1 MAEILESTPA
11 AAGFAMP
18 AEWDEHAACLMSWPT
33 RRELWEGRL
42 DEAKRDYAKVARAI
56 ADHEPLTMVCL
67 PGAEQE
73 VRNLCG
79 SAVEVVAAPLD
90 DSWMRD
96 NGPTFVRNAA
106 GEIAVVSF
114 EFNAWGERW
123 HPYDSD
129 NAIPLRVAEHFGV
142 PAFEV
147 SLVLE
152 GGSFF
157 VDGAGTL
164 LTTEQCLLNPNRN
177 PSHSRNDIER
187 MLKDSLGVTTVLW
200 LPFGHSKDVGPAG
213 TDGHVDG
220 VAQYVSSG
228 RIVLEVPTTPE
239 ASEFTTGNRNVDSL
253 RLAADATGVPL
264 DIVTFDPGVVDEISY
279 LNFYLANG
287 AVIVPIIGDDRDEEP
302 LTQIAKLFPEREI
315 VGVPGDVL
323 AFGGGGPHC
332 ITQQVPVGAPAKA

>member
-1 MAEILESTPA
+1 
-11 AAGFAMP
+11 
-18 AEWDEHAACLMSWPT
+18 MSWPT

-42 DEAKRDYAKVARAI
+42 DEAKRDYAQVARAI
-56 ADHEPLTMVCL
+56 AAHEPLTMVCL

-73 VRNLCG
+73 VRDLCG
-79 SAVEVVAAPLD
+79 GNVEVLPAPLD

-106 GEIAVVSF
+106 GETAVVSF

-147 SLVLE
+147 PLVLE

-177 PSHSRNDIER
+177 PSRSQHEIEQV
-187 MLKDSLGVTTVLW
+187 LKESIGATTVVW

-220 VAQYVSSG
+220 VAQYVSPG
-228 RIVLEVPTTPE
+228 RVVLEVPTNAD
-239 ASEFTTGNRNVDSL
+239 ASEFATGHRNLESL
-253 RLAADATGVPL
+253 RSKPDASGRPL

-287 AVIVPIIGDDRDEEP
+287 AVIVPIIGDGRDEEP
-302 LTQIAKLFPEREI
+302 LAQIAKLFPEREV
-315 VGVPGDVL
+315 VGVPGEVL
-323 AFGGGGPHC
+323 SFGGGGPHC
-332 ITQQVPVGAPAKA
+332 ITQQVPAGAPAKV